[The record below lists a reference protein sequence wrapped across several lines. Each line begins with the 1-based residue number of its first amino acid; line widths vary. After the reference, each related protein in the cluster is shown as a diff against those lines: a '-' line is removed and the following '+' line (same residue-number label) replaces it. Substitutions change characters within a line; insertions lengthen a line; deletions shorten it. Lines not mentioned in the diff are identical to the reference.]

1 MYSLSISIVLFTR
14 TSEAIRYLSVCLLNN
29 EYVVLRKLTEPILNV
44 TSGFGSVDVTEL
56 NMMATVPDHT
66 HVFVVDDVHTLD
78 TVRDELYLEICNL
91 IGQS

>member
-1 MYSLSISIVLFTR
+1 MQI
-14 TSEAIRYLSVCLLNN
+14 EC
-29 EYVVLRKLTEPILNV
+29 YVNKLTQVEPILIV
-44 TSGFGSVDVTEL
+44 TLGFGSVDVTEL

>member
-1 MYSLSISIVLFTR
+1 MI
-14 TSEAIRYLSVCLLNN
+14 
-29 EYVVLRKLTEPILNV
+29 V